1 MVYNMIIEL
10 IRFIGVTIVFGGLF
24 YANLILWA
32 TL

>member
-1 MVYNMIIEL
+1 MLIEIL
-10 IRFIGVTIVFGGLF
+10 RFIGVTIVFGGLF